1 MSAAS
6 TSPEASSP
14 ATAGGPAPPAAAAGG
29 PGTAI
34 SPLDGRYAARLDP
47 LREHFSEFALT
58 RERCRVEV
66 EHILR
71 LDELGLF
78 DPLDEG
84 EKERSRACITGFSAA
99 DYAAIKE
106 IERELNHDVKACEV
120 FLRQRLGLRNP
131 NRIHFALTSEDVN
144 NLAYSLCLKG
154 YVEETQLPLWRRLL
168 GVLAGRV
175 AAWKSSPF
183 PTRTHGQAAS
193 PSTAGKEIAVFL
205 ARLVRAYEA
214 LSAHQFA
221 GKLNGATG
229 NHAAL
234 LAAAPQVDARA
245 YETRLVESLGLRR
258 NPATTQIE
266 DHDSWAAYFNLVRQA
281 NNVVLDL
288 DQDAWLYISHGYL
301 VQRTR
306 AGEVG
311 SSTMPHKVNPIHFE
325 NSEGNLQLSSSM
337 LVFLSEKLCRS
348 RMQRDLSDSTVARN
362 LGVALGHHHLALLE
376 TLRGLD
382 LVDLDAARCQ
392 AELEASPELLA
403 EPIQTILRLVSTDDP
418 YTLLKA
424 LTRGRTVT
432 AEAIL
437 QFIDGLSVSDQIKNQ
452 LRALRPEAYVGDAAL
467 VCDEVLGL
475 HAAAVGPERDEVLGR
490 YAAVAQAALPQVTQ
504 ALQAAPASQEK
515 P

>member
-1 MSAAS
+1 VSEIS
-6 TSPEASSP
+6 Q
-14 ATAGGPAPPAAAAGG
+14 G
-29 PGTAI
+29 PGFAI

-47 LREHFSEFALT
+47 LREYFSEFALT
-58 RERCRVEV
+58 RARCRVEI
-66 EHILR
+66 EHALR

-78 DPLDEG
+78 EPLDEG
-84 EKERSRACITGFSAA
+84 ERSRAAACIEAFSAE
-99 DYAAIKE
+99 DYASIKA

-120 FLRQRLGLRNP
+120 FLRGRLGLRNP

-154 YVEETQLPLWRRLL
+154 YVEGLQLPLWRRLMAA
-168 GVLAGRV
+168 LAGRA
-175 AAWKSSPF
+175 AAWRSAPF
-183 PTRTHGQAAS
+183 PTRTHGQSAS

-205 ARLVRAYEA
+205 GRLVRAYEGLA
-214 LSAHQFA
+214 AHRFA

-234 LAAAPQVDARA
+234 LAAAPGVDARA
-245 YETRLVESLGLRR
+245 YERRLVEGLGLVR

-281 NNVVLDL
+281 NNVILDL

-325 NSEGNLQLSSSM
+325 NSEGNLQLSSST

-362 LGVALGHHHLALLE
+362 LGVALGHHHLAVLE

-382 LVDLDAARCQ
+382 LVDLDAARCL
-392 AELEASPELLA
+392 AELRAAPELLA

-418 YTLLKA
+418 YTTLKA
-424 LTRGRTVT
+424 LTRGRAVT
-432 AEAIL
+432 AEDLAA
-437 QFIDGLSVSDQIKNQ
+437 FIDGLSVPDQIKNQ
-452 LRALRPEAYVGDAAL
+452 LRSLRPEAYVGDAAG
-467 VCDEVLGL
+467 VCDEILAR
-475 HAAAVGPERDEVLGR
+475 HAAAVG
-490 YAAVAQAALPQVTQ
+490 A
-504 ALQAAPASQEK
+504 
-515 P
+515 